1 MLNISTGHYPKGG
14 TSRVA
19 GQVTALTF
27 DASGKTLWTGDDKV
41 RDFEQRLVKVWED
54 IVLDTFRN
62 YTVSISIVWMKPI
75 TGNLQGIY

>member
-41 RDFEQRLVKVWED
+41 RDVEQIVAKVRED
-54 IVLDTFRN
+54 ILLKMH
-62 YTVSISIVWMKPI
+62 S
-75 TGNLQGIY
+75 GIAQ

>member
-41 RDFEQRLVKVWED
+41 RGVEHRVVKVRKA
-54 IVLDTFRN
+54 VLLKM
-62 YTVSISIVWMKPI
+62 YSGISQLVLF
-75 TGNLQGIY
+75 G